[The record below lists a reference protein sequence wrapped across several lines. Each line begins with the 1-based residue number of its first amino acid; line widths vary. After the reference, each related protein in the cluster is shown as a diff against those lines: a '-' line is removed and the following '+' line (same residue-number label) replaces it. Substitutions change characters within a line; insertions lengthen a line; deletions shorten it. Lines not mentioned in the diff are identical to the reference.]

1 MSTEHTVRKSLI
13 ESGFGLVELMV
24 ALVIGLVSTLVI
36 QQVLT
41 AFEGQKR
48 TSTSGTDAQIN
59 GSVAL
64 YSVEQAIR
72 QAGYG
77 LYGADGKLLC
87 PSGINIFYDGVVK
100 SNGGMDF
107 SVPVI
112 IRQGLGA
119 RGSDVIQTLFSDSDF
134 GSIPTTIVK
143 KMPTPSAEITA
154 SGGGGLKQSDTFVV
168 AGKNGSK
175 VCTLMQMS
183 QDPQKTGNGWNLQ
196 HNSGQYL
203 YNPANPSN
211 VFTNA
216 PEYSIGDVV
225 VNMGSFAQQYFFIP
239 NNAGCN
245 RSLVVGG
252 ATALINYNSCDPV
265 NNVPLVDQIVFMA
278 AQYGIS
284 PAGSTQVNEW
294 RSANNFNILADPKT
308 TVPRVR
314 AIRLAIVARSTQFE
328 KEEVSPAAITLWEAG
343 LPGDAPP
350 VFNID
355 ADGRHYRYKVYS
367 TIVPIRN
374 VIWGGV

>member
-1 MSTEHTVRKSLI
+1 MLTERTITKNRA
-13 ESGFGLVELMV
+13 ERGFGLVELMV

-64 YSVEQAIR
+64 YTVEQAIR

-87 PSGINIFYDGVVK
+87 PKGINIFYDGFKK
-100 SNGGMDF
+100 SDGGLDF

-112 IRQGLGA
+112 IRPGLGA

-143 KMPTPSAEITA
+143 SMPAPSSVVTA
-154 SGGGGLKQSDTFVV
+154 SGGAGLKQADTFVV
-168 AGKNGSK
+168 AGKGGGK

-196 HNSGQYL
+196 HNPQYL
-203 YNPANPSN
+203 YNPPDPEHTFAD
-211 VFTNA
+211 A
-216 PEYSIGDVV
+216 PAYQIGDIV
-225 VNMGSFAQQYFFIP
+225 VNVGSFALQYFFIP
-239 NNAGCN
+239 NNVACN
-245 RSLVVGG
+245 RNLSVSGE
-252 ATALINYNSCDPV
+252 TAPINYNSCDPV
-265 NNVPLVDQIVFMA
+265 TNVPLVDQIVFMA